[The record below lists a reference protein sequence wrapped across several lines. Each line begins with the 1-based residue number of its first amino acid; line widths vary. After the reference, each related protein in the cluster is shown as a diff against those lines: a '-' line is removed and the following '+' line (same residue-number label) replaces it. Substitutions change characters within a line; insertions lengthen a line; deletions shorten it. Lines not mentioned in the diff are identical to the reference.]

1 MNVFRFA
8 ATFWAVLALALNAYI
23 HFTLAPEVSTVEGSL
38 MNLGTLYLIEAAVNT
53 LAAILLVIRPRLWTA
68 VFAILVALAG
78 LAMLV
83 ASVWMPVHLPFGLP
97 MVPMSSWTTEKAVSA
112 AAQFLVLFSGTIIA
126 VTGRPRT

>member
-8 ATFWAVLALALNAYI
+8 AIFWAVLALALNAYI
-23 HFTLAPEVSTVEGSL
+23 HFTLAPGVSTVEGALMSL
-38 MNLGTLYLIEAAVNT
+38 STLYLIEAAVNV
-53 LAAILLVIRPRLWTA
+53 LAAILLVVRPRVWTA

-78 LAMLV
+78 LAILV

-112 AAQFLVLFSGTIIA
+112 AAQFLVLFSGSIIA